1 MTTIEDKIWNGLTV
15 LQKKELIILF
25 QNQQVKKVDFEFC
38 DDVWSVIKEYAGIY
52 HIGTEWPKVTKL
64 SAAKLYKWYRTG
76 PPRVYIDNLSGK
88 SAEFKR
94 KRILYWFSKEEGKHR
109 RNEEEMNSLYSLLP
123 PGGWTCKDFTKYKVG
138 QTILYDDV
146 KDNRYKLCVIK
157 KVNKASINV
166 DIKEPAGWSSI
177 LQEVLDEETT
187 INKTIR
193 SRFKVRDEFTD
204 NEESIYLRIL
214 GYNGKRPPTPPSII
228 KASRA
233 DRYVGVW
240 S

>member
-64 SAAKLYKWYRTG
+64 SATKLYNWY
-76 PPRVYIDNLSGK
+76 
-88 SAEFKR
+88 SAKHYYFPDRSVGAAEKR
-94 KRILYWFSKEEGKHR
+94 KHILCRFSKGDARDGPR
-109 RNEEEMNSLYSLLP
+109 RNKEDMNSLYSLLTM
-123 PGGWTCKDFTKYKVG
+123 GGWTCKDFTKYKVG
-138 QTILYDDV
+138 QTILYNDV
-146 KDNRYKLCVIK
+146 KNYSYKFGVIK
-157 KVNKASINV
+157 RVNKASINV
-166 DIKEPAGWSSI
+166 DLKEPAGWSSI

-193 SRFKVRDEFTD
+193 SNFKVRDEFTD
-204 NEESIYLRIL
+204 NEERIYLSITQCPSRE
-214 GYNGKRPPTPPSII
+214 PT
-228 KASRA
+228 R
-233 DRYVGVW
+233 VTEVFELGVW
-240 S
+240 R

>member
-1 MTTIEDKIWNGLTV
+1 MTTIDKIWNGLTV
-15 LQKKELIILF
+15 LFQGQRIILF
-25 QNQQVKKVDFEFC
+25 QNQKVKKVDFEFC

-94 KRILYWFSKEEGKHR
+94 KRILYWFSKEEGNHR

-138 QTILYDDV
+138 QTILYNDV
-146 KDNRYKLCVIK
+146 KNYSYKFGVIK
-157 KVNKASINV
+157 RVNKASINV
-166 DIKEPAGWSSI
+166 DLKEPAGWSSI

-193 SRFKVRDEFTD
+193 SNFKVRDEFTD
-204 NEESIYLRIL
+204 NEERIYLSITQCPSRE
-214 GYNGKRPPTPPSII
+214 PT
-228 KASRA
+228 R
-233 DRYVGVW
+233 VTEVFELGVW
-240 S
+240 R